1 VVKGV
6 LSNLLSILLET
17 ICTTAIIM
25 FIISSVYVYVQHER
39 RHAYKR
45 KMEELKYKYGDN
57 VKK

>member
-1 VVKGV
+1 M